1 MDASLGSRRQKKIA
15 CSSCGIYFHRNCAP
29 ISASSL
35 TDILNWI
42 YCEKLESNRSNI
54 DNGKEK
60 LSNTNIE
67 LEKSI
72 NDLLAKTKSLEEKI
86 SDMENK
92 YMNLE
97 RQLNKYKISLNNYRI
112 IKVTADNLNINLQ
125 KSDIL
130 SAYRLKTKNNV
141 DSKII
146 VKFNN
151 STTKEAFISEIK
163 TRFRNKNPLKSNQ
176 IHSSFQEKTLAKQ
189 FTKTYNWKYVW
200 ANSDGVYIRKK
211 EGEQIMKLHSVDDV
225 HKLDIKNKI
234 GHLIAREN

>member
-1 MDASLGSRRQKKIA
+1 
-15 CSSCGIYFHRNCAP
+15 NCAP

-42 YCEKLESNRSNI
+42 CESCEKDSIIKKNVTTRKLESNISNI
-54 DNGKEK
+54 DNGKEM
-60 LSNTNIE
+60 IM
-67 LEKSI
+67 EKKI
-72 NDLLAKTKSLEEKI
+72 DDLLAKTKSLEEKI

-97 RQLNKYKISLNNYRI
+97 RQLNKYKISL
-112 IKVTADNLNINLQ
+112 INSEQQ
-125 KSDIL
+125 KLSNHITSDIL

-141 DSKII
+141 DSKIN

-151 STTKEAFISEIK
+151 STTKEAFILEIK
-163 TRFRNKNPLKSNQ
+163 TRIRIKNPLKSNQ
-176 IHSSFQEKTLAKQ
+176 IHSSFQEKTVYINHDLTPSSRKIVWLAKQ

-200 ANSDGVYIRKK
+200 ANSKGVYIRKN

-225 HKLDIKNKI
+225 HKLDIENKM